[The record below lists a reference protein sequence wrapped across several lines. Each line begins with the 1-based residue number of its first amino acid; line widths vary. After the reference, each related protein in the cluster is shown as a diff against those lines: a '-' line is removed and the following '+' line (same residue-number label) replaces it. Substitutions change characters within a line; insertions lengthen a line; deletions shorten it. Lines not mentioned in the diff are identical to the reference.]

1 MTNGVPQPTRFSVLS
16 ANVDAAIAH
25 LTERGFR
32 PSSVERGEGGMAA
45 LVFAGVPENRMHL
58 LAQAL
63 PVHLGAKIG
72 IVVGNQDSFQPEPSP
87 RP

>member
-1 MTNGVPQPTRFSVLS
+1 
-16 ANVDAAIAH
+16 
-25 LTERGFR
+25 
-32 PSSVERGEGGMAA
+32 MAA